1 MRKTLYI
8 EILIGFVTL
17 VGIISL
23 VYFKIIKRPKK
34 EFTLYTLD
42 KYGICFLVEPTYNII
57 QFKDRVFYSGGKN
70 TGTLQIYKR
79 KIDPTFKMMPTSEIP
94 MGIHKI
100 KNYRIFEYQVTDNFV
115 LRDEF
120 EYAKRLPGNLIPR
133 KLKCEELKSKLP
145 VVKLEL

>member
-8 EILIGFVTL
+8 EILIGLVTIA
-17 VGIISL
+17 GIVAL

-34 EFTLYTLD
+34 EYTLYTLD
-42 KYGICFLVEPTYNII
+42 KYGVCFLVEPTYSVI
-57 QFKDRVFYSGGKN
+57 QFKGRVFYSGGKN
-70 TGTLQIYKR
+70 TGTLQIYNR
-79 KIDPTFKMMPTSEIP
+79 QIDPTFKMMPSSEIP

-100 KNYRIFEYQVTDNFV
+100 KNYRIFEYQVTDDYV

-133 KLKCEELKSKLP
+133 KVKCEELKKQLP
-145 VVKLEL
+145 VVELIL